1 MPWAAAE
8 KSALNT
14 GLSSIRSAKRS
25 NTKSRLLLDFRRGAQ
40 RVSPVCCG
48 LLLWFR
54 WAGCEKVDQSPHG
67 RDGHAP
73 PFPLQS
79 PISKGQW
86 YNTKIR
92 WLLDFRRWAQRPPV
106 CFGVLLGSN
115 GIGCDQLGQSRHG
128 RDDHAPLLFRCKVQF
143 QRGNGLKH
151 SLLRS
156 ISLSNRNG
164 SDSIFSFL
172 VISKV

>member
-1 MPWAAAE
+1 MIISTEFGDSMPWAAAE

-14 GLSSIRSAKRS
+14 GLRSIRSAKRS

-73 PFPLQS
+73 FFCAA
-79 PISKGQW
+79 K
-86 YNTKIR
+86 
-92 WLLDFRRWAQRPPV
+92 
-106 CFGVLLGSN
+106 SN
-115 GIGCDQLGQSRHG
+115 FKE
-128 RDDHAPLLFRCKVQF
+128 AMV
-143 QRGNGLKH
+143 
-151 SLLRS
+151 
-156 ISLSNRNG
+156 
-164 SDSIFSFL
+164 
-172 VISKV
+172 